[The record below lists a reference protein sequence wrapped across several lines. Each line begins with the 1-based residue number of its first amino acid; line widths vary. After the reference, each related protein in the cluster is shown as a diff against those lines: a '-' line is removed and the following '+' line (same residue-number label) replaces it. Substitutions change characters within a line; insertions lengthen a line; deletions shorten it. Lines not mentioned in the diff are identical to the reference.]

1 MSLFHFAIKGGSR
14 FFFLANST
22 LNCKHLNGQIFSYL
36 PSLSLKAVVADW
48 ALLTPPSLTCPARSS
63 RLLSL
68 PSAAVSRSGKGGGK
82 GKVNRAL
89 AQQRDSSTTTTPTI
103 SRWHCLRLCCVTFE
117 LKCKNRKAGDSMR
130 RSLFACSSDLYIFV
144 SILDQGSIQD
154 QVEMDLCNGIVWNL
168 NNLQNL
174 QHHNQK
180 MPKTNTMTA

>member
-1 MSLFHFAIKGGSR
+1 MDRSLA
-14 FFFLANST
+14 T
-22 LNCKHLNGQIFSYL
+22 CHLW
-36 PSLSLKAVVADW
+36 V
-48 ALLTPPSLTCPARSS
+48 S

-68 PSAAVSRSGKGGGK
+68 TEHSWLLPLSPVLLGAPGSYLSHLQLSAGQG
-82 GKVNRAL
+82 NRAL

-103 SRWHCLRLCCVTFE
+103 SQWHCLRLCCVTFE

-130 RSLFACSSDLYIFV
+130 RSLFACYSDLYIFV

>member
-1 MSLFHFAIKGGSR
+1 MTVEKGGRRLLESICQLWDCELVSFCDQR
-14 FFFLANST
+14 RIKIFFFFLANST

-103 SRWHCLRLCCVTFE
+103 SQWHCLRLCCVTFE
-117 LKCKNRKAGDSMR
+117 LKCKNRKARDSMR
-130 RSLFACSSDLYIFV
+130 LSLFAC
-144 SILDQGSIQD
+144 
-154 QVEMDLCNGIVWNL
+154 
-168 NNLQNL
+168 
-174 QHHNQK
+174 
-180 MPKTNTMTA
+180 